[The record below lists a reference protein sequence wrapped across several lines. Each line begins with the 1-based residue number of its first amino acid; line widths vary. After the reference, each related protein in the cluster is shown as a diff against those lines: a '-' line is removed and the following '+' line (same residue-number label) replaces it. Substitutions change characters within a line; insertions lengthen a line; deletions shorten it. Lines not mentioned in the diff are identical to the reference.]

1 MPDPHDINR
10 AGGWLVE
17 EEIPGNP
24 PIKRYFKV
32 YELDEQKAL
41 ELARAYGAT
50 AQARTVNRLNIHELT
65 GDSMRPGEVK
75 QHG

>member
-1 MPDPHDINR
+1 MAKIEDIDR
-10 AGGWLVE
+10 PGGWLVE

-32 YELDEQKAL
+32 YELDEQRAI
-41 ELARAYGAT
+41 ELAHAYGAT
-50 AQARTVNRLNIHELT
+50 NRVRAVKKLNVHELT
-65 GDSMRPGEVK
+65 GGNMQPGDVK